1 MTDQFSQADDRFR
14 RPDQEGAE
22 PQAGEQPAADFGQQS
37 AQPAYDPQPDA
48 PAYGQQDSGS
58 GQPPAYGQQ
67 PSFGDQG
74 QAFSQPAFDQQAPQ
88 GEAAYGQSAPA
99 SGYGQQPYGE
109 QPGYGQQSQPAY
121 GQPAPAYGEQA
132 PAYGE
137 QAGYGQQQPY
147 GSAPAYGQQPGY
159 GQQPS
164 YGQQPAYGA
173 DSAGYGQAPAY
184 GDAAAGGYAPAAYAA
199 PGEKKLK
206 GITVWALVLSGLG
219 LLLSFVFGLGFL
231 PALVGAILGF
241 VAIRKNPEGRP
252 WPLVA
257 GIVGAVAVV
266 ISIIVGVVNAIR
278 LAQWIEYY
286 SIMGG

>member
-48 PAYGQQDSGS
+48 PAYGQQDSGF

-109 QPGYGQQSQPAY
+109 QQPGYGQ
-121 GQPAPAYGEQA
+121 
-132 PAYGE
+132 

-266 ISIIVGVVNAIR
+266 ISIVVGVVNAIR